1 MKDSRH
7 LTKEE
12 ILAYADDLL
21 PHQELYKIGR
31 HLIECADCRR
41 QLPPPTIEQFRSAIM
56 TEWEPYESSADVNT
70 KVSVSS
76 NSSPIWKLPSVWA
89 LGGAALIVLVIFTLL
104 LLPGTKNSSAD
115 IVRSIDHETK
125 TDLNFP
131 APVKAPDIDNSF
143 SSANSNKTSLPAAN
157 TIGSRTDLNTAKSL
171 PRKDRLQEPE
181 RKVIQNR
188 GQISSTRGAGENC
201 GEEKSIE
208 LEYSAEKENLVF
220 RWKKVPKAA
229 KYHLYI
235 SDDDEI
241 LIDEFETSGETS
253 FVFRKSLD
261 PLKTYKWKIIVT
273 LENGQTIV
281 GSSQKFSVKG
291 FETNREKKG
300 KKSTIEARCLAD
312 G

>member
-56 TEWEPYESSADVNT
+56 TEWEPNENLADV
-70 KVSVSS
+70 SS
-76 NSSPIWKLPSVWA
+76 GRDVASSFSSIWKLPSVWA

-104 LLPGTKNSSAD
+104 FLPGTKNSSGE

-125 TDLNFP
+125 TELNLP
-131 APVKAPDIDNSF
+131 APVKAPDIDNPF
-143 SSANSNKTSLPAAN
+143 SSGNPNKTSPPAADARA
-157 TIGSRTDLNTAKSL
+157 SKTDLTPAKSL
-171 PRKDRLQEPE
+171 PKKERTQEPE
-181 RKVIQNR
+181 RKGGQNR
-188 GQISSTRGAGENC
+188 GQISSTRGAVADC
-201 GEEKSIE
+201 SEEKNLD
-208 LEYSAEKENLVF
+208 LEYSAEKEDLVF
-220 RWKKVPKAA
+220 KWKKVPKAA

-253 FVFRKSLD
+253 FVLRKPLD
-261 PLKTYKWKIIVT
+261 PEKTYKWKIIIT
-273 LENGQTIV
+273 LENGETVV
-281 GSSQKFSVKG
+281 GPSSKFTVKD
-291 FETNREKKG
+291 FQSSRLKPEKNKTVG
-300 KKSTIEARCLAD
+300 IRCPAND
-312 G
+312 